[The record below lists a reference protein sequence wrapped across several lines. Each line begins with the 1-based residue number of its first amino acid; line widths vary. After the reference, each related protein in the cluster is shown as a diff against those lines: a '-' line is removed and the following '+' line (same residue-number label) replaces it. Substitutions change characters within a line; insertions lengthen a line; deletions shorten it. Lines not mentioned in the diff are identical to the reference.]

1 MYFGNNKDRFQLQFP
16 DAVCQRLGAMPKE
29 FTLKSQRKGVKR
41 FWTPFI
47 TEKFTLLQRV
57 GICRGVLIVV
67 GGAETGFVEDCDS
80 GRVSQLLSCNNW
92 ENDPFVAPSELVT
105 FGTMCRSIGCT
116 TITSSHINCWRWS
129 W

>member
-57 GICRGVLIVV
+57 GICPGVLIVV
-67 GGAETGFVEDCDS
+67 GGAETGFVKTATADVFHS
-80 GRVSQLLSCNNW
+80 FYRVIIGRMIHL
-92 ENDPFVAPSELVT
+92 
-105 FGTMCRSIGCT
+105 
-116 TITSSHINCWRWS
+116 
-129 W
+129 